1 MTRQRRLE
9 MAAAAAQQAHGRGDG
24 AHGLAELGLP
34 DSPFLTVPEAARLL
48 RFDAYAKDPA
58 KACRDYLAGLGVPAK
73 RRGRILLYDR
83 RVLLELALQ
92 TA

>member
-1 MTRQRRLE
+1 MTRERALK
-9 MAAAAAQQAHGRGDG
+9 AGPAAAQVTDRGGDV
-24 AHGLAELGLP
+24 AEGLRELGIV
-34 DSPFLTVPEAARLL
+34 DSPFLTIPEAARLL

-73 RRGRILLYDR
+73 RRGRILLYDK
-83 RVLLELALQ
+83 RVLLALALK